1 MATIT
6 NTLTITSPAGDALSD
21 TLSLSLT
28 KADNAINGDVEMK
41 LVTVSNRFS
50 ASQDGNTV
58 LLAART
64 DTPKRCLV
72 YLKNNGSTGEVISI
86 FTDTGDDR
94 TLVEATEKIMTLKSG
109 DFALFPWAG
118 EHTLF
123 GSSASGSPKLEV
135 GVFEE
140 A

>member
-21 TLSLSLT
+21 ALSLSLT
-28 KADNAINGDVEMK
+28 KADSAINGDVEMK

-50 ASQDGNTV
+50 DAQDGNTV
-58 LLAART
+58 LLSART
-64 DTPKRCLV
+64 DSTKRCLI
-72 YLKNNGSTGEVISI
+72 YLKNNGATGEVISV

-94 TLVEATEKIMTLKSG
+94 TIVTATEKIMTLKSG
-109 DFALFPWAG
+109 DFALLPWAG
-118 EHTLF
+118 EHALY

>member
-21 TLSLSLT
+21 ALSLSLT
-28 KADNAINGDVEMK
+28 KADSAINGDVEMK
-41 LVTVSNRFS
+41 LVTVSNRFGT
-50 ASQDGNTV
+50 GNGDNTE

-64 DTPKRCLV
+64 DTTKRCLV
-72 YLKNNGSTGEVISI
+72 YFKNNGATGEVISI
-86 FTDTGDDR
+86 YTDTGDDN
-94 TLVEATEKIMTLKSG
+94 TITAAEKIMTLKSG

-118 EHTLF
+118 EYALT
-123 GSSASGSPKLEV
+123 SASASGSPKIEV
-135 GVFEE
+135 GIFEE